1 MRHYTAIAKAT
12 YFPVWFSCIHA
23 LFDFDAVV
31 SCNSNPYNYMFL
43 CFELQHLKGQ
53 RGLLFTNKTKDEV
66 LK

>member
-1 MRHYTAIAKAT
+1 MRHYSQSDILGLVV
-12 YFPVWFSCIHA
+12 YMLCLNS
-23 LFDFDAVV
+23 FDTVV

-43 CFELQHLKGQ
+43 RFELQHLKGQ

>member
-1 MRHYTAIAKAT
+1 MT
-12 YFPVWFSCIHA
+12 YFPVWFSCIPA

-31 SCNSNPYNYMFL
+31 SCSSNPYNYYVFL
-43 CFELQHLKGQ
+43 RFELQHLKGQ